1 MRNTELIMEIY
12 KRLPNFK
19 KHEYTLDQCFDRC
32 LDIQEMIEHERPH
45 LVKSD
50 SEWPQQETGLDY

>member
-1 MRNTELIMEIY
+1 MRNTELIIEIY

-19 KHEYTLDQCFDRC
+19 KEKYTIDQCFDRC
-32 LDIQEMIEHERPH
+32 LDIQEMIERERPH

-50 SEWPQQETGLDY
+50 SEWPQQETGIDY